1 MRAVLVALLTLLPA
15 TALAERVYTD
25 KAATHDCAKEP
36 EVVINTSGGTFTLS
50 GACTKLVINGADNKL
65 KADSVVKV
73 TVNGSK
79 NAVEVDA
86 VDKIGV
92 TGNENTVTYQRGVSG
107 KPKAAA
113 VGANNKLNQV
123 TR

>member
-36 EVVINTSGGTFTLS
+36 EVAINASGGTYTLT
-50 GACTKLVINGADNKL
+50 GPCTRLAITGADNKV
-65 KADSVVKV
+65 KADSAVKV

-79 NAVEVDA
+79 NTVEIDA
-86 VDKIGV
+86 VDRLGV
-92 TGNENTVTYQRGVSG
+92 TGNENLVTYRRGVSG
-107 KPKAAA
+107 KPRAAA
-113 VGANNKLNQV
+113 VGANNKLSQV
-123 TR
+123 N